1 MTATVAETVAAPA
14 VPRTPARWRPSVKGW
29 AARVAVLALIFGGLI
44 WRTATIEQFWA
55 DRFALAAIYAVIGL
69 SLNVVLGYVGQVSL
83 GHHGFVGIAAFVA
96 AYYATEQAGCLPN
109 ECSLGSFGTGI
120 AFAVISGGVA
130 ALLLGLIAL
139 RIRGLYLALITLSY
153 GFMAERSIFEIPFL
167 TRGGAGMPAPRPDGF
182 TTDRAY
188 AFLCYFFLALV
199 IFVDWR
205 LLRSKV
211 GRAVLSVKHSEPVA
225 ASYGINVT
233 AYKTLAFILSGLFAG
248 LGGGLLA
255 FHTQNVVSNDFNFA
269 IALLW
274 VLMVVVGGLGN
285 RTGVVIGSAFFA
297 LFPFLLEQFH
307 FLEEAVV
314 DRGRAFGQVTIVVG
328 ALLALLTM
336 IQFPGGIA
344 EQISPITRWLR
355 GQRFALHPDGHGG
368 DKKEAGHKKAAL
380 LAKLGLHREEHEQ
393 DSATDQVPSH
403 GGSERSDPSA
413 AAAAGSRAPA
423 GEGDDEGT
431 EEDDRDADTGASPPV
446 ASSAGTAAGDGEEDR

>member
-1 MTATVAETVAAPA
+1 MTATAAAEVAQAPA
-14 VPRTPARWRPSVKGW
+14 ASRASERWRPSVQGW
-29 AARVAVLALIFGGLI
+29 IARVAVLSLIFGGII

-55 DRFALAAIYAVIGL
+55 DRFALAAIFAVIGL
-69 SLNVVLGYVGQVSL
+69 SLNIVLGYVGQVSL

-109 ECSLGSFGTGI
+109 ECSFGSFATGI
-120 AFAVISGGVA
+120 AFAVISGGLA

-139 RIRGLYLALITLSY
+139 RIKGLYLALITLSY

-188 AFLCYFFLALV
+188 AFLTYAFLALV
-199 IFVDWR
+199 IYVDWR
-205 LLRSKV
+205 LMRSKV

-269 IALLW
+269 TALLW

-297 LFPFLLEQFH
+297 LFPFLLEQIH
-307 FLEEAVV
+307 FLEQAVK
-314 DRGRAFGQVTIVVG
+314 DSGRAFGQVTIVVG
-328 ALLALLTM
+328 AALAILTM

-355 GQRFALHPDGHGG
+355 GQKFSMHPEGHGG
-368 DKKEAGHKKAAL
+368 HKEAGHKKGDGL
-380 LAKLGLHREEHEQ
+380 LAKLGLHKNEEH
-393 DSATDQVPSH
+393 ATEAS
-403 GGSERSDPSA
+403 
-413 AAAAGSRAPA
+413 
-423 GEGDDEGT
+423 T
-431 EEDDRDADTGASPPV
+431 EEITDDGSSAV
-446 ASSAGTAAGDGEEDR
+446 AAQPEEPAGTAGHEREDA

>member
-1 MTATVAETVAAPA
+1 MTATAAETIQAPA
-14 VPRTPARWRPSVKGW
+14 ATSQAPARWRPSVQGW
-29 AARVAVLALIFGGLI
+29 VARAAVLVLIFCGII

-69 SLNVVLGYVGQVSL
+69 SLNVVLGYIGQVSL

-109 ECSLGSFGTGI
+109 ECSFGNFGTGI
-120 AFAVISGGVA
+120 AFAVVSGGLA

-139 RIRGLYLALITLSY
+139 RIKGLYLALITLSY

-167 TRGGAGMPAPRPDGF
+167 TRGGAGMPAPRPEGF

-188 AFLCYFFLALV
+188 AFLCYGFLALV

-205 LLRSKV
+205 LLKSKV
-211 GRAVLSVKHSEPVA
+211 GRAILSVKHSEPVA

-297 LFPFLLEQFH
+297 LFPFLLEQIH
-307 FLEEAVV
+307 FLEVAVKES
-314 DRGRAFGQVTIVVG
+314 GRAFGQVTIVVG
-328 ALLALLTM
+328 AALAILTV

-355 GQRFALHPDGHGG
+355 GQKFSMHPEGHGG
-368 DKKEAGHKKAAL
+368 HKGGGGGHKKGAL
-380 LAKLGLHREEHEQ
+380 LAKLGLHKNEEH
-393 DSATDQVPSH
+393 ATEASTEEIRNDESPAV
-403 GGSERSDPSA
+403 A
-413 AAAAGSRAPA
+413 AQPEEPA
-423 GEGDDEGT
+423 GVTGHEK
-431 EEDDRDADTGASPPV
+431 EDA
-446 ASSAGTAAGDGEEDR
+446 

>member
-1 MTATVAETVAAPA
+1 MTATATAEVAQAPA
-14 VPRTPARWRPSVKGW
+14 ASREAARWRPSAQGW
-29 AARVAVLALIFGGLI
+29 AARGVVLVLIFGGII

-55 DRFALAAIYAVIGL
+55 DRFALAAIFAVIGL
-69 SLNVVLGYVGQVSL
+69 SLNVVIGYIGQVSL
-83 GHHGFVGIAAFVA
+83 GHHGFVGIAAFVS
-96 AYYATEQAGCLPN
+96 AYYVTEKAGCLPN
-109 ECSLGSFGTGI
+109 ECSFGSFSTGI
-120 AFAVISGGVA
+120 LFAVISGGVA

-139 RIRGLYLALITLSY
+139 RIKGLYLALITLSY

-188 AFLCYFFLALV
+188 AFLCYAFLAAV

-269 IALLW
+269 TALLW

-297 LFPFLLEQFH
+297 LFPFLLEQIH
-307 FLEEAVV
+307 FLEQLVK
-314 DRGRAFGQVTIVVG
+314 DSGRAFGQVTIVVG
-328 ALLALLTM
+328 AALAILTM

-355 GQRFALHPDGHGG
+355 GQKFAMHPDGHGG
-368 DKKEAGHKKAAL
+368 HKGGGGHRKGAL
-380 LAKLGLHREEHEQ
+380 LAKLGLHKNEEH
-393 DSATDQVPSH
+393 ATEASTEEIRNDESPAV
-403 GGSERSDPSA
+403 A
-413 AAAAGSRAPA
+413 AQPEEPA
-423 GEGDDEGT
+423 GVAGHEK
-431 EEDDRDADTGASPPV
+431 EDD
-446 ASSAGTAAGDGEEDR
+446 

>member
-1 MTATVAETVAAPA
+1 MTATAAETVSAPA
-14 VPRTPARWRPSVKGW
+14 ISRAPARWRPSAQGW
-29 AARVAVLALIFGGLI
+29 VVRLAVLALVFGGII

-83 GHHGFVGIAAFVA
+83 GHHGFVGIAAFVS
-96 AYYATEQAGCLPN
+96 AYYVTEKAGCVAN
-109 ECSLGSFGTGI
+109 ECSFGAFATGI
-120 AFAVISGGVA
+120 GFGVLSGGVA

-139 RIRGLYLALITLSY
+139 RIKGLYLALITLSY

-167 TRGGAGMPAPRPDGF
+167 TRGGAGMPAPRPEGF

-188 AFLCYFFLALV
+188 AFLCYAFLALV

-297 LFPFLLEQFH
+297 LFPFLLEQIH
-307 FLEEAVV
+307 WLEERVV
-314 DRGRAFGQVTIVVG
+314 ESGRAFGQVTIVVG
-328 ALLALLTM
+328 AALAILTM

-344 EQISPITRWLR
+344 EQLSPITRWLR
-355 GQRFALHPDGHGG
+355 GQKFSMHPEGHGHHKG
-368 DKKEAGHKKAAL
+368 GHGHKKGAL
-380 LAKLGLHREEHEQ
+380 LAKLGLHKNEEAPTEA
-393 DSATDQVPSH
+393 ST
-403 GGSERSDPSA
+403 EEIRSDA
-413 AAAAGSRAPA
+413 APA
-423 GEGDDEGT
+423 LAAQP
-431 EEDDRDADTGASPPV
+431 EEPV
-446 ASSAGTAAGDGEEDR
+446 GSAGREKEDA